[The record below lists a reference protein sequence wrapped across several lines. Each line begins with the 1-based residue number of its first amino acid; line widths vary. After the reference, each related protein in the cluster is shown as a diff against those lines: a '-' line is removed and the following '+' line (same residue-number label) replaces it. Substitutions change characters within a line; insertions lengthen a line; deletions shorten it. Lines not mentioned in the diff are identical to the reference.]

1 MKKHTVRPM
10 PALILLL
17 LICSSF
23 YCLNDITKETKK
35 TLALRVMCYNI
46 HHAAPPA
53 NPEKIDLDAIARVIN
68 DQDPDLVALQEV
80 DVNTKRSGPFNQ
92 AVELGKK
99 TGLTPY
105 FFKAIDYEGG
115 EYGVAILSRYP
126 VSETNLYPL
135 PGQKENPGEPRV
147 LGTAIIRLPGKQ
159 ELLFACTHLE
169 AGRDSTNRQLQ
180 MAAIGDL
187 LEDVSM
193 PIIIAGDFNAAPGSK
208 VIRILDHH
216 FDRTCDPCDPTI
228 PVENPR
234 KAIDFIAFSP
244 SGQFKV
250 KQHKV
255 IAERKAS
262 DHLPVMAVLEFE
274 F

>member
-1 MKKHTVRPM
+1 MKKHKFIPF
-10 PALILLL
+10 PILIIILL
-17 LICSSF
+17 CSSF
-23 YCLNDITKETKK
+23 YPANKVCIGLTKK
-35 TLALRVMCYNI
+35 VTLRVMCYNI
-46 HHAAPPA
+46 HHAAPPSD
-53 NPEKIDLDAIARVIN
+53 PGKIDLDAIAKVIN
-68 DQDPDLVALQEV
+68 DQHADLVALQEV
-80 DVNTKRSGPFNQ
+80 DVNTKRSGHFNQ
-92 AVELGKK
+92 AEELGKK

-105 FFKAIDYEGG
+105 FFKAIDFEGG

-126 VSETNLYPL
+126 VTETHRYPL

-169 AGRDSTNRQLQ
+169 AGDSINRQLQ

-193 PIIIAGDFNAAPGSK
+193 PIIIAGDFNAAPGSQ
-208 VIRILDHH
+208 VIRILDQH

-228 PVENPR
+228 PVVNPR
-234 KAIDFIAFSP
+234 RAIDFIAYSP
-244 SGQFKV
+244 SGRFKV

-255 IAERKAS
+255 IPERQAS
-262 DHLPVMAVLEFE
+262 DHLPVFSVLEFKQ
-274 F
+274 